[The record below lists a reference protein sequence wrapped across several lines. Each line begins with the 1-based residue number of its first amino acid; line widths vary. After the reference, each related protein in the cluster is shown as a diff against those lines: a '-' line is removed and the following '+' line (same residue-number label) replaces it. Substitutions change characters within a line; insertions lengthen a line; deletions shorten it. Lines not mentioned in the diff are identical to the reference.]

1 MNQKVIR
8 EINSILHIGLY
19 KSVTLHYKAI
29 VSLFVS
35 LFVVTCILGILSLNP
50 YNTHAQLCATIAGW
64 FGYAFIAFI
73 VLISIDRGMQLYQI
87 AKIRKKNDIQLSTVM
102 NQHITASKR
111 PWMVV

>member
-35 LFVVTCILGILSLNP
+35 LFVVMCVLGILSLVRS
-50 YNTHAQLCATIAGW
+50 NTQAQLCSTVAGW
-64 FGYAFIAFI
+64 IGY
-73 VLISIDRGMQLYQI
+73 VLIFSGISVSIDRALQLIQI
-87 AKIRKKNDIQLSTVM
+87 GRIKKKNDIRLSTVM